1 MCLMHKSK
9 THLKL
14 NRSIQQI
21 TKQSSAARREREK
34 KRKNKPDRILRY
46 ESNYFSQRFVCVCE
60 CAVNV
65 CVCMWY
71 LSMNY
76 SRYMHIKHSK
86 ASQQATTMT
95 GGHEEENKKSS
106 SSQTVSGVNECIKCL
121 CRNKLNAA
129 KRDQGCEATPLS
141 RGY

>member
-21 TKQSSAARREREK
+21 TKQSSAARREKEK
-34 KRKNKPDRILRY
+34 KRINKPDRILRY

-60 CAVNV
+60 CAVSV
-65 CVCMWY
+65 CLYVVFEY
-71 LSMNY
+71 ELFSLHAY
-76 SRYMHIKHSK
+76 KTFK
-86 ASQQATTMT
+86 SQPTGNNND

-106 SSQTVSGVNECIKCL
+106 SSQTVSGVNECVKCL

>member
-60 CAVNV
+60 CAVSV

-86 ASQQATTMT
+86 ASQQATTTM
-95 GGHEEENKKSS
+95 GDMKKR
-106 SSQTVSGVNECIKCL
+106 I
-121 CRNKLNAA
+121 RRAAAA
-129 KRDQGCEATPLS
+129 KQSAVSTS
-141 RGY
+141 V